1 MVSRHRPRV
10 VALVACGVLTAILVG
25 AVACSAGPAGALDRA
40 RPMQAAAASPPP
52 KAHIVVNADTGEVLL
67 AENEHE
73 ALPPASTAKVMTAL
87 TAVERLAPD
96 AEVEVSVL
104 AAAQPASR
112 INMVAG
118 HRWTF
123 RDAMASMM
131 MASANDAAYAIGET
145 AGGTLEGFAE
155 AMEATA
161 KRLGMRDSTFS
172 DPAGFDDEAS
182 FEGGPRMS
190 AFDIAIATRNAL
202 TVPEIASWAAMS
214 TYEFVDPAGAQRS
227 LTNHNKLLPGHS
239 RAYEGANG
247 FKTGYTK
254 RAGHTLTATATRG
267 GCTLVVVV
275 LDTWDT
281 YGWATS
287 LFDQAFATGCEG
299 GTGET
304 LPDVAVEPYAR
315 RAADRDA
322 FLLLTRGAPA
332 VPVLGGQAPGTA
344 GAPPPGSGATG
355 TSVVPTSTAGAD
367 DEQVTSGSSGGVFR
381 VRNLAIVVF
390 ALLASAFV
398 LRRRAVKRRRARRI
412 AARRAR
418 EARMRSGGLTV
429 VDGRYRT
436 GMRVGPPVES
446 HVRVR
451 SRREDR

>member
-1 MVSRHRPRV
+1 MVSRRRPRV
-10 VALVACGVLTAILVG
+10 VALAARGVLTAILVG
-25 AVACSAGPAGALDRA
+25 AVACSAGPAGAFERA
-40 RPMQAAAASPPP
+40 RPAQAAPASPPP
-52 KAHIVVNADTGEVLL
+52 EAHIVVNADTGAVLL

-96 AEVEVSVL
+96 AEIVVSAL

-118 HRWTF
+118 QRWAF

-145 AGGTLEGFAE
+145 AGGSLEGFAE

-172 DPAGFDDEAS
+172 DPAGLDDEAS
-182 FEGGPRMS
+182 FGGGPRMS
-190 AFDIAIATRNAL
+190 AFDVAIATRNAL

-214 TYEFVDPAGAQRS
+214 SYEFVDPAGAQRS

-239 RAYEGANG
+239 RAYEGASG
-247 FKTGYTK
+247 FKTGYTE
-254 RAGHTLTATATRG
+254 RAGHTLAATATRG

-287 LFDQAFATGCEG
+287 LLDQGFATGCEG
-299 GTGET
+299 GSGVT
-304 LPDVAVEPYAR
+304 LPEIAVEPYSR
-315 RAADRDA
+315 RAAERDA
-322 FLLLTRGAPA
+322 FLLLARGAP
-332 VPVLGGQAPGTA
+332 VPAPGGRAPAA
-344 GAPPPGSGATG
+344 GSPSPDPGATD
-355 TSVVPTSTAGAD
+355 TSVAPERTADGG
-367 DEQVTSGSSGGVFR
+367 DEQVTSDSSGGVLR
-381 VRNLAIVVF
+381 VRNLAIV
-390 ALLASAFV
+390 ALALVVSAFV

-436 GMRVGPPVES
+436 GTRVGPPVES

-451 SRREDR
+451 SRQEDG